1 MDWYKEHIEEPVR
14 SLVKLLRN
22 SGFNTECSCGH
33 EMYVQCQYIL
43 DGEIM
48 RLHNLLFNNG
58 YRDYEIDLNIKVIE
72 GHSYSHFDI
81 RLKKGGEG
89 NGI

>member
-22 SGFNTECSCGH
+22 NGFNTECSCGH

-43 DGEIM
+43 DGDIM

-58 YRDYEIDLNIKVIE
+58 YRDYEINVIIQVKEGYCYPSLDLK
-72 GHSYSHFDI
+72 
-81 RLKKGGEG
+81 LKNK
-89 NGI
+89 NDNMV